1 MVHSYP
7 ISVTVLWTVVIVQ
20 DVPWSSNLF
29 ALVHGLVRQKS
40 QLTVTCMNSTQ
51 LGIDYRVW
59 SPVLTVC
66 KIFYVMLS
74 WCLFLNR
81 NFNRRRELP
90 TRARIIVSLKHDTIE
105 LLYWMTYE
113 LCSSSII
120 IQLCQQRT
128 HSECSQPLTDNTV
141 VQWHTSCSA
150 TTTTIYIKYTVLER
164 HTLCVLNCL
173 LIPIQNR

>member
-1 MVHSYP
+1 MSHS
-7 ISVTVLWTVVIVQ
+7 IKCNKCFVKTKVTTIVC
-20 DVPWSSNLF
+20 L
-29 ALVHGLVRQKS
+29 
-40 QLTVTCMNSTQ
+40 NSTK
-51 LGIDYRVW
+51 LDEREW
-59 SPVLTVC
+59 VLFENCT
-66 KIFYVMLS
+66 IFYVMLS

>member
-1 MVHSYP
+1 
-7 ISVTVLWTVVIVQ
+7 
-20 DVPWSSNLF
+20 
-29 ALVHGLVRQKS
+29 
-40 QLTVTCMNSTQ
+40 
-51 LGIDYRVW
+51 
-59 SPVLTVC
+59 
-66 KIFYVMLS
+66 MLS

-150 TTTTIYIKYTVLER
+150 TTTTIYIKYTAVRKTHFMRIKLFTNTYTESLVKIIKTYTKASTTI
-164 HTLCVLNCL
+164 HTPYCTLTTNTISLSICL
-173 LIPIQNR
+173 SVCLSICLSVCIG